1 MPPTRSRPQEQ
12 IQSRGRDQPR
22 RAADHEAVEVWQLSL
37 ALGSRSRRDP
47 VGDDGDLLRCY
58 AGSDQLLGAGSGGGD
73 QVTAA
78 QAGQEH
84 LRWAD
89 TQAVCGV
96 HHGTDAGLSSRQDAM
111 GRGGVG
117 VRVNDVGLESAA
129 EVGQGE
135 HGFPAQN
142 EVVALAGCP
151 NFGHDWLHAAFF
163 EDLGCGAFARAHDIY
178 ADAPSPE
185 RGGQVQHMLLHV
197 PQLGI
202 AGYLEDVQRVRLL
215 SGAP

>member
-1 MPPTRSRPQEQ
+1 MGYDR
-12 IQSRGRDQPR
+12 
-22 RAADHEAVEVWQLSL
+22 
-37 ALGSRSRRDP
+37 
-47 VGDDGDLLRCY
+47 DLLRCY
-58 AGSDQLLGAGSGGGD
+58 AGSDQLLGAGPRDGD

-78 QAGQEH
+78 QSGQEN
-84 LRWAD
+84 LRRAY

-117 VRVNDVGLESAA
+117 VRVNDVGLEPAA

-142 EVVALAGCP
+142 EVAPLADCAH
-151 NFGHDWLHAAFF
+151 FGRHWLHAALF
-163 EDLGCGAFARAHDIY
+163 EDLGRGAFARAHDIY

-185 RGGQVQHMLLHV
+185 RGGQVQHMLLHI

-215 SGAP
+215 SGAL